1 MQTKLP
7 ILQACLTVIP
17 AEGFSNGTVCNSS
30 IPGMKPGNLFA
41 DALPPAE
48 GERFETL
55 LKHRNL
61 VVERIVSSSAISPVE
76 YVQTQDEWVL
86 LLEGEA
92 VLEVA
97 GERHELKRGDY
108 LFLPA
113 GVSHS
118 VLSTSQGA
126 LWLALH
132 LHDKHLHENS

>member
-1 MQTKLP
+1 
-7 ILQACLTVIP
+7 
-17 AEGFSNGTVCNSS
+17 
-30 IPGMKPGNLFA
+30 MKPGNLFV
-41 DALPPAE
+41 DAWPPVE

-61 VVERIVSSSAISPVE
+61 VVERIVSSSAIRPVE

-86 LLEGEA
+86 LIEGEA
-92 VLEVA
+92 VLEVV

-113 GVSHS
+113 GVPHT

-132 LHDKHLHENS
+132 LHAH

>member
-1 MQTKLP
+1 MAL
-7 ILQACLTVIP
+7 
-17 AEGFSNGTVCNSS
+17 GD
-30 IPGMKPGNLFA
+30 MKSGNLFI
-41 DALPPAE
+41 DAKPPAE

-61 VVERIVSSSAISPVE
+61 VVERIVSSSAIRPAE

-97 GERHELKRGDY
+97 GVRHELRAGDY

-113 GVSHS
+113 GVPHT

-132 LHDKHLHENS
+132 LHKND